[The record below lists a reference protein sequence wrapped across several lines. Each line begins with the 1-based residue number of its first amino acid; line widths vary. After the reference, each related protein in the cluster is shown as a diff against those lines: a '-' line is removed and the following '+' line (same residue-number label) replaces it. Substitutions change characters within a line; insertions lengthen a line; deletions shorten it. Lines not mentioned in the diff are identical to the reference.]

1 MENWARSIF
10 ILSSRK
16 KNILVDSQNFEYKFK
31 RERETGAADTGCVGY
46 VIHWDV
52 LQLLPLERIY
62 AKFIKNVKNT
72 PNHSNKLVEKR
83 VTIYLYS

>member
-16 KNILVDSQNFEYKFK
+16 KNILVDSQNFKYKFK
-31 RERETGAADTGCVGY
+31 RESETGTGFVGY

-72 PNHSNKLVEKR
+72 PNHSSKLVEKR

>member
-1 MENWARSIF
+1 MENWARANF

-16 KNILVDSQNFEYKFK
+16 KNILVYYQNFVFK

-72 PNHSNKLVEKR
+72 PNHSSKLVEKR